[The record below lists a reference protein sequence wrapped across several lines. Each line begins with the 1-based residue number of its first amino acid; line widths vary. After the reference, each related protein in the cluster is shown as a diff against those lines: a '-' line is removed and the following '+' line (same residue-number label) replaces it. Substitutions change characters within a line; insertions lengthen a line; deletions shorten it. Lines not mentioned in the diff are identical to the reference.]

1 MFVFNLG
8 FTLLKRPVFIVESTV
23 AAEGVSLVGARGALT
38 RPQHHGSCRSPSLCV
53 SFQER
58 VGFPLCPGGQAQC
71 VSTRGSRGAW
81 RGGPRGSQGSTHS
94 RPPAYTHLTLR
105 CLHRPCGWAAY
116 AHVPERSRQPGRAAG
131 FGASRASPWC
141 QRPDVRLLRLSP
153 VLCFQHRR
161 EGFQADG
168 PLWS

>member
-116 AHVPERSRQPGRAAG
+116 AHVPERSRQPGRGRQPADSAM
-131 FGASRASPWC
+131 
-141 QRPDVRLLRLSP
+141 VR
-153 VLCFQHRR
+153 
-161 EGFQADG
+161 E
-168 PLWS
+168 